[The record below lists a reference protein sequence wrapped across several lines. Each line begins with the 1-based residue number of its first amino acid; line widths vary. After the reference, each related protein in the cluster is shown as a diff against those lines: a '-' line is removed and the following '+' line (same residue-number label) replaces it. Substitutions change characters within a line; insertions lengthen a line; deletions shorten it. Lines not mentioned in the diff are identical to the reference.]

1 MKQQRLIPREG
12 IKLRHPTTGQPIP
25 ADGIVVRGDLSVFW
39 RARIKAGDVR
49 VVENVAAEQQE

>member
-12 IKLRHPTTGQPIP
+12 IKLRHPTTGQPIQ
-25 ADGIVVRGDLSVFW
+25 AEGVVVRGGLSIFW

-49 VVENVAAEQQE
+49 VENVAAEQQE

>member
-25 ADGIVVRGDLSVFW
+25 AEGVVVRGDLSIFW
-39 RARIKAGDVR
+39 RARVKAGDVR
-49 VVENVAAEQQE
+49 VETVAVEQQE